1 MFRTL
6 DDLKKNEKDEKQKKT
21 SNSYAGGEKS
31 GLSIENP
38 PDFDELINK
47 AKQGGSRP
55 DGEEDPK
62 EWCKITLW
70 NNGFQIND
78 GEFKDINDPENKKF
92 IAELKQNQVPTQLRQ
107 QYAKKGLSV
116 KLEDRTQEKYVPPPP
131 PKYVEF
137 GGAGVSLG
145 QQQFVQQ
152 QQQVKVDLSK
162 QGQIPIN
169 PNQPTT
175 NIQVRLS
182 TGNTI
187 TLTVNTTTRVTAIQ
201 QHLLKMMNLPPQKQ
215 IQLISGFPPR
225 PITNLNQ
232 TVEEADLCDS
242 QITQTVV

>member
-1 MFRTL
+1 MFKTL
-6 DDLKKNEKDEKQKKT
+6 DDLKKGDKEEKQKKT

-31 GLSIENP
+31 GLSVENP
-38 PDFDELINK
+38 DGYDELINK
-47 AKQGGSRP
+47 AKQGGSKP
-55 DGEEDPK
+55 DTDEDPK

-92 IAELKQNQVPTQLRQ
+92 ISELKQGNVPTALRQ
-107 QYAKKGLSV
+107 KYHKGLSV
-116 KLEDRTQEKYVPPPP
+116 KLEDRTQEKFVPPPP

-137 GGAGVSLG
+137 SGSGVSLG

-162 QGQIPIN
+162 QGQIQIN

-175 NIQVRLS
+175 NILVRLS
-182 TGNTI
+182 TGSTI

-201 QHLLKMMNLPPQKQ
+201 QHLLRMMNLPPQKQ
-215 IQLISGFPPR
+215 IQLISGFPPK
-225 PITNLNQ
+225 PISNMNQ

-242 QITQTVV
+242 QITQTVI

>member
-1 MFRTL
+1 MFKTL
-6 DDLKKNEKDEKQKKT
+6 DDLKKNDKDEKKQKT

-38 PDFDELINK
+38 DDYNELINK
-47 AKQGGSRP
+47 AKEGGAQP
-55 DGEEDPK
+55 DGNDDPK

-92 IAELKQNQVPTQLRQ
+92 IAELKQNQVPTALRSK
-107 QYAKKGLSV
+107 YPKGLSV
-116 KLEDRTQEKYVPPPP
+116 KLEDRKSEKYVPPPP

-137 GGAGVSLG
+137 SGSGVSLG

-162 QGQIPIN
+162 QGQIQID

-175 NIQVRLS
+175 NIMVRLS

-187 TLTVNTTTRVTAIQ
+187 TLTVNTTTRVTVIQ

-225 PITNLNQ
+225 PICNLNQ

-242 QITQTVV
+242 QITQTIV

>member
-1 MFRTL
+1 MFKTL
-6 DDLKKNEKDEKQKKT
+6 DDLKKGDKDEKQKKT

-31 GLSIENP
+31 GLSIQNP
-38 PDFDELINK
+38 DDYDELINK
-47 AKQGGSRP
+47 AKQGGTKP
-55 DGEEDPK
+55 DGDEDPK

-78 GEFKDINDPENKKF
+78 GEFKDLNDPENKKF
-92 IAELKQNQVPTQLRQ
+92 IAELKQSQVPTALR
-107 QYAKKGLSV
+107 AKYPKGLSV
-116 KLEDRTQEKYVPPPP
+116 KLEDRKTEKYVPPPP

-137 GGAGVSLG
+137 SGSGVSLG

-162 QGQIPIN
+162 QGQIQID

-175 NIQVRLS
+175 NIMVRLS

-187 TLTVNTTTRVTAIQ
+187 TLTVNTTTRVTVIQ
-201 QHLLKMMNLPPQKQ
+201 QHLLRMMNLPPQKQ

-225 PITNLNQ
+225 PIQNLNQ

-242 QITQTVV
+242 QITQTIV